1 MSIVM
6 EAIISAYRGS
16 YKTQVNNQ
24 MILIPEGINNKEE
37 AAKLHGKKA
46 VWTTPSGKKIEGII
60 TKPHGNKGAVR
71 VRFDQG
77 GLPGQ
82 ALGKKISIK

>member
-1 MSIVM
+1 MKAV
-6 EAIISAYRGS
+6 ISNYRGS
-16 YKTQVNNQ
+16 HNTQVNNQ
-24 MILIPEGINNKEE
+24 MIVHPEGVSTRE
-37 AAKLHGKKA
+37 AAVKLEGKKA
-46 VWTTPSGKKIEGII
+46 IWMTPSGKKIEGIV

-82 ALGKKISIK
+82 ALGTSLDIQ

>member
-1 MSIVM
+1 MSLFM

-24 MILIPEGINNKEE
+24 MILIPEGVNSKEE
-37 AAKLHGKKA
+37 AAKLYGKKA
-46 VWTTPSGKKIEGII
+46 VWTTQTGNKIEGII

-71 VRFDQG
+71 VRFDHG

-82 ALGKKISIK
+82 SFGTKISIE

>member
-24 MILIPEGINNKEE
+24 MILIPEGVNSKEE
-37 AAKLHGKKA
+37 AAKLYGKKA
-46 VWTTPSGKKIEGII
+46 VWTTQTGNKIEGII

-71 VRFDQG
+71 VRFDHG

-82 ALGKKISIK
+82 ALGTKISIE

>member
-1 MSIVM
+1 MKAV
-6 EAIISAYRGS
+6 ISNYRGS
-16 YKTQVNNQ
+16 HNTQVNNQ
-24 MILIPEGINNKEE
+24 MIVIPEGVSTRED
-37 AAKLHGKKA
+37 AAKLEGKKA
-46 VWTTPSGKKIEGII
+46 IWTTSSGKTIEGIV

-82 ALGKKISIK
+82 ALGTSLEIQ